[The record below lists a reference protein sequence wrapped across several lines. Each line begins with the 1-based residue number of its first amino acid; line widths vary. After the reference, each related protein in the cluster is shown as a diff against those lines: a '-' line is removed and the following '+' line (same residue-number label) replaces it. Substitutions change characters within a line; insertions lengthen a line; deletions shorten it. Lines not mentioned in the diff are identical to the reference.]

1 MATTVKL
8 RNNYGVGDRVT
19 LRPSAP
25 KIYLEQLKN
34 NPLWDLEI
42 GQKSYSGYRINVMDR
57 QKQKVVT
64 TWDLLTKH
72 LSKGTAKSALIKA
85 IETKQSQL
93 RKVTEEYNQQIEEMQ
108 NQISLMDELGTEKI
122 DEADLEY
129 AMRLSKRTNMP
140 IAEAY
145 KAVRSDG

>member
-1 MATTVKL
+1 MAGVKI
-8 RNNYGVGDRVT
+8 RNNYSAGDRVT
-19 LRPSAP
+19 LRTTAP
-25 KIYLEQLKN
+25 KTYLDQLKS

-57 QKQKVVT
+57 QKQRVVT
-64 TWDLLTKH
+64 TWDLPTKH
-72 LSKGTAKSALIKA
+72 ISKGTAKASLIKA

-93 RKVTEEYNQQIEEMQ
+93 RKITEEYNQQIEEMQ

-122 DEADLEY
+122 DDVDLEY
-129 AMRLSKRTNMP
+129 AMRLAKRTKMS

-145 KAVRSDG
+145 QAVRADG